1 MIDQKSLDQNTSL
14 QVRRLIPAARERV
27 FRAWIE
33 REALQQWFRPGG
45 IEVVISQLD
54 AQVGGTFRFEAK
66 ASNGTRTVFTGKYL
80 EVSFPEKLVFTLTSY
95 LTDDQE
101 TLVTIELIEQGGSTE
116 VILTHDRFASAAIM
130 ARHQGWPLLLDQLAS
145 AVLELT

>member
-1 MIDQKSLDQNTSL
+1 MIDQKSLDQNISL
-14 QVRRLIPAARERV
+14 QVRRLIPAVRERV

-54 AQVGGTFRFEAK
+54 AQVGGTFRFEAN

-80 EVSFPEKLVFTLTSY
+80 EVSFPEKIVFTLTSY

-130 ARHQGWPLLLDQLAS
+130 ARHQGWPLLLDRLAS
-145 AVLELT
+145 AVLTLT